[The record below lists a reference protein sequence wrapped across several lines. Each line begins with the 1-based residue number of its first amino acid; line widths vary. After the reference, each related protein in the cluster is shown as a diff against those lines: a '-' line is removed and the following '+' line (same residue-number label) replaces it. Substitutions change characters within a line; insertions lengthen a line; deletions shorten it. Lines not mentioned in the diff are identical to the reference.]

1 MLSLSEIL
9 DCSGKTPLN
18 EGWMLASNEVSMR
31 NKRNGAN
38 TPGELAK
45 GQLWKLSNFYIQ
57 IVELGKRLIH
67 YRMLSD
73 VKETG
78 ARIKTSSIEVM
89 WGYLKSRRARLVH
102 NGSSAD

>member
-1 MLSLSEIL
+1 MR
-9 DCSGKTPLN
+9 
-18 EGWMLASNEVSMR
+18 MR
-31 NKRNGAN
+31 NKSKGGNK
-38 TPGELAK
+38 PGELAK

-73 VKETG
+73 LKEPG

-102 NGSSAD
+102 NTSAD

>member
-1 MLSLSEIL
+1 MR
-9 DCSGKTPLN
+9 
-18 EGWMLASNEVSMR
+18 MR
-31 NKRNGAN
+31 NKSKGAG

-45 GQLWKLSNFYIQ
+45 GQLWKLSQFYIQ

-73 VKETG
+73 MKESG

-89 WGYLKSRRARLVH
+89 RGYLKSRRARLVQD
-102 NGSSAD
+102 GSSD